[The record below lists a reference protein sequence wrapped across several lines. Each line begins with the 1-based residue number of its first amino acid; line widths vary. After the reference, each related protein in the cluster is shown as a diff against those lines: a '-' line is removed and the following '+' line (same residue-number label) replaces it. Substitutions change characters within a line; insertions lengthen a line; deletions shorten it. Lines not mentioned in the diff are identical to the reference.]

1 MRRYVAIAACCH
13 LIVGGNGAL
22 VPSDIVSTLSFANGT
37 VVDASPLVRMALL
50 GAPEGQAFSRSYAL
64 GRSGTFLYHP
74 KATDG
79 GDTACQGAVN
89 IDQIGLLATP
99 DLQPVSRNWLLLAVV
114 RQAALSNPGQV
125 WSQPGGP
132 YHGFGQGA
140 MEANAEF
147 IMMASIYAAQ
157 TGDRELFTKAPE
169 RLVCAQQG
177 AAWHYVGTGAWNGSV
192 CLTAP
197 TALLKSNPQL
207 YPDTA
212 SVPHK
217 TVPRGKSK
225 PGLYPGQGKVVVS
238 RVSLTVAAR
247 TLSVALTSGSY
258 NGLNAT
264 VCVRDVNADKIV
276 ATTQLSPNGAL
287 ATGWVIIEA
296 PDDPTTVKI
305 EGFAPGVY
313 DIAVQAS
320 AGDVA
325 WVSDSQPLH
334 TGGARTEVYDE
345 GEAPRGCCGKHAFNF
360 TLSSK
365 LEQALEWQ
373 LKLSQRTDGSF
384 GMFVTAD
391 GRFNG
396 VPKRASGITSSSAM
410 WDQVRMGWKAAYP
423 SLRVLGSLVSWR
435 ELAAAGLVST
445 AGVTEEVVM
454 QVRQDIVA
462 QLGQPVRSASDFH
475 CATVFNLR
483 L

>member
-1 MRRYVAIAACCH
+1 MRQRVGIVACACH
-13 LIVGGNGAL
+13 LLGVTGVNGAL
-22 VPSDIVSTLSFANGT
+22 VPSDIVTTLSFANGT
-37 VVDASPLVRMALL
+37 VVDASPLVRMALA
-50 GAPEGQAFSRSYAL
+50 GAPDGQAFSRSYAL

-157 TGDRELFTKAPE
+157 TGDRALFTTAPE

-177 AAWHYVGTGAWNGSV
+177 GVWRYVGTGAWNSSICSV
-192 CLTAP
+192 AP
-197 TALLKSNPQL
+197 SALLKSNAQL
-207 YPDTA
+207 YADTA
-212 SVPHK
+212 PAPHR
-217 TVPRGKSK
+217 TVPRGRSK

-238 RVSLTVAAR
+238 RVSLAEPAR
-247 TLSVALTSGSY
+247 TLSIALTGGKY
-258 NGLNAT
+258 DGLNAT
-264 VCVRDVNADKIV
+264 VCVRDVDADKVV
-276 ATTQLSPNGAL
+276 ATTELSPNGAPG
-287 ATGWVIIEA
+287 TGWVIIEA
-296 PDDPTTVKI
+296 PDDRSTT
-305 EGFAPGVY
+305 ETGGFAPGLY

-325 WVSDSQPLH
+325 WVSDSQPLQ

-345 GEAPRGCCGKHAFNF
+345 GEAPRGCCGKHALNF

-365 LEQALEWQ
+365 LEQALQWQ
-373 LKLSQRTDGSF
+373 LKLSQRTDGRY
-384 GMFVTAD
+384 GMFVTED

-396 VPKRASGITSSSAM
+396 MPKRASGITSSSAM

-435 ELAAAGLVST
+435 QLAAAGLVST
-445 AGVTEEVVM
+445 AGVTEQVVA
-454 QVRQDIVA
+454 QVREDIVA
-462 QLGQPVRSASDFH
+462 QLGQPVRNNSG
-475 CATVFNLR
+475 L
-483 L
+483 